1 MEMHRKIS
9 VAVDVLLFTVEND
22 ALSVVL
28 AKREMEPFAGM
39 FALPGVALRE
49 EETPGEAAERSVRER
64 TGVSGI
70 FLEQLYTFGDVDR
83 DPRSRTVS
91 IAYYALTNKERL
103 NLSELNGSA
112 GLFPVS
118 DVLSG
123 NIPIAFDHG
132 EMIRCGAERLKGKVN
147 YSDIAFEFVPAEFT
161 LPQLQRIYEIILG
174 EKLYKA
180 NFRKMIAPKVE
191 ETGEMLTGQAH
202 RPSRLYRKKQ
212 EEGGAE
218 WKK

>member
-1 MEMHRKIS
+1 MDIHRKIS

-22 ALSVVL
+22 SLCIVL
-28 AKREMEPFAGM
+28 AKRDKEPFDGM

-49 EETPGEAAERSVRER
+49 DETPGQAAERSLTER
-64 TGVSGI
+64 TGLSGI
-70 FLEQLYTFGDVDR
+70 FLEQLYTFGSVDR

-91 IAYYALTNKERL
+91 IAYYALTNKERIIL
-103 NLSELNGSA
+103 PEMNGSA

-123 NIPIAFDHG
+123 NIPLAFDHG

-161 LPQLQRIYEIILG
+161 LPQLQRVYEIILG

-191 ETGEMLTGQAH
+191 ETGSMLTGAAH

-212 EEGGAE
+212 EKGGAA
-218 WKK
+218 WKD